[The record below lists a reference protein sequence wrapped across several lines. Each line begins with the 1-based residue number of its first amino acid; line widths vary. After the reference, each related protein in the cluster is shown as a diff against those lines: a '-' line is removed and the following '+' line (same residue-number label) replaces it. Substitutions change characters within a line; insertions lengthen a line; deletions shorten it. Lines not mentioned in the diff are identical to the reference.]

1 MRYSALATVLIGL
14 SALCTSSWSKGRF
27 VRALGRAIA
36 SVVLLLL
43 MTSCS
48 AGRQACEVS
57 SSSTSEATKSS
68 AKLQDTRSEE
78 LIVDRD
84 SVAVVV
90 RDTITITKTVTV
102 DRNDKGDT
110 LRIATETDRYR
121 GHDARKLRVKSEK
134 EKVVRDTVYIEHRDS
149 VFVSNTNLTNKKK
162 RGAGFRATLKWIF
175 AVVCA
180 MTGLIITARVCWRR
194 AS

>member
-1 MRYSALATVLIGL
+1 M
-14 SALCTSSWSKGRF
+14 
-27 VRALGRAIA
+27 
-36 SVVLLLL
+36 
-43 MTSCS
+43 
-48 AGRQACEVS
+48 
-57 SSSTSEATKSS
+57 
-68 AKLQDTRSEE
+68 
-78 LIVDRD
+78 
-84 SVAVVV
+84 
-90 RDTITITKTVTV
+90 RDTITITKIVTV

-149 VFVSNTNLTNKKK
+149 VFVANTNLTNNKKK
-162 RGAGFRATLKWIF
+162 GNGFRVTLKWIF

-180 MTGLIITARVCWRR
+180 MTGLFITARVCWRR